1 MLHKDTVIYF
11 RKHHKSNNTLVNG
24 EDEISLTCR
33 SYMDTQIE
41 KSSINL
47 GAFFSMLNDK
57 QDLTELE
64 KISMELEKINPQ
76 DVNKMMF
83 KMKFEQEKIK
93 SENITHEEHM
103 NEVLQDEEYQKMYL
117 NSAIQEFITDGDYDL
132 FFQSL
137 EQVVKA
143 RMSISELSQRTGITR
158 AALYEMFKGERVPR
172 LDTIGKLL
180 KELGYSL
187 QVA

>member
-1 MLHKDTVIYF
+1 
-11 RKHHKSNNTLVNG
+11 
-24 EDEISLTCR
+24 
-33 SYMDTQIE
+33 MDI
-41 KSSINL
+41 
-47 GAFFSMLNDK
+47 
-57 QDLTELE
+57 
-64 KISMELEKINPQ
+64 
-76 DVNKMMF
+76 
-83 KMKFEQEKIK
+83 EKIK

-137 EQVVKA
+137 ERVVKV
-143 RMSISELSQRTGITR
+143 RMSITELSQRTGITR